1 MKAIVNTASV
11 FIPLLLLGACA
22 SQPQDIGTSYVSPL
36 HYKNFDCEQLGMEAE
51 RVSRRVLELRASL
64 KSTADT
70 DAVQMG
76 VGLVLLWPTLFFLE
90 GGDKAEAVEFSR
102 LKGER
107 EALEKTSI
115 QKKCLIAFPPLAP
128 AKKKEEPTDEGEDQ

>member
-1 MKAIVNTASV
+1 MRGFALPA
-11 FIPLLLLGACA
+11 LLALAACA
-22 SQPQDIGTSYVSPL
+22 SQPEDIGTSYVSPL
-36 HYKNFDCEQLGMEAE
+36 HYKNFDCDQLGMESE

-76 VGLVLLWPTLFFLE
+76 VGLILLWPTLFFLE
-90 GGDKAEAVEFSR
+90 GGDKAEALEFSR

-107 EALEKTSI
+107 VALEKSSI
-115 QKKCLIAFPPLAP
+115 QKKCAIKFPPLTP
-128 AKKKEEPTDEGEDQ
+128 PKKKEAPTDEEGDQ

>member
-1 MKAIVNTASV
+1 MRNLLTA
-11 FIPLLLLGACA
+11 LGVTVLAACA
-22 SQPQDIGTSYVSPL
+22 SQPEEIGTAYVSPL
-36 HYKNFDCEQLGMEAE
+36 HYKNFDCDQMGMEAE

-76 VGLVLLWPTLFFLE
+76 IGLILLWPTLFFLE
-90 GGDKAEAVEFSR
+90 GGDKAEALEYSR

-107 EALEKTSI
+107 GALEKASI
-115 QKKCLIAFPPLAP
+115 QKKCGIAFKPLLPP
-128 AKKKEEPTDEGEDQ
+128 KKKEEEPADEEEYQ

>member
-1 MKAIVNTASV
+1 MKARTILVVA
-11 FIPLLLLGACA
+11 LLVVAACA
-22 SQPQDIGTSYVSPL
+22 SQPEDIGTSYVSPL
-36 HYKNFDCEQLGMEAE
+36 HYKNFDCEQMGMEAE

-76 VGLVLLWPTLFFLE
+76 VGLILLWPTLFFLE
-90 GGDKAEAVEFSR
+90 GGDKAEALEYSR

-107 EALEKTSI
+107 EALEKASI
-115 QKKCLIAFPPLAP
+115 GQKCLIKFPPLMP
-128 AKKKEEPTDEGEDQ
+128 PKKKEEPADEEEYQ

>member
-1 MKAIVNTASV
+1 MKNLLTAITASA
-11 FIPLLLLGACA
+11 LAACA
-22 SQPQDIGTSYVSPL
+22 SQPEDIGTSYVSPL
-36 HYKNFDCEQLGMEAE
+36 HYKNFDCEQIGLEAE

-76 VGLVLLWPTLFFLE
+76 VGLILLWPTLFFLE
-90 GGDKAEAVEFSR
+90 GGDKAEALEYSR

-107 EALEKTSI
+107 GALEKTSI
-115 QKKCLIAFPPLAP
+115 QKKCLIEFPPLALP
-128 AKKKEEPTDEGEDQ
+128 KKKDEPADDGEYQ